1 MQKKTRIVVSVIL
14 DLVTDQRVHKVC
26 NSLQN
31 AGYEVL
37 VIGGKRKKSLPLTPR
52 SYKAVRLPLFF
63 QKKMW
68 FYAEYNIKLF
78 FKLLFTRCDI
88 LLANDLDVMPAN
100 YLASVIKRKPLVYD
114 THEYFLGMPQ
124 LHGKR
129 LAKKVWAFVERSTFP
144 KLKYIYTICQSFCD
158 LYDKDYGKK
167 LWYVRNVPPLNIEET
182 FQFEE
187 LKKDIDGRIPRNKH
201 LLLYQGAGI
210 NHERGA
216 EELILS
222 TQFLDPQQFHL
233 LLVGGGDVFD
243 TLVEMIHAKGLTDR
257 ITIIPKVPFEVLRH
271 ITRQAHLGLTLDKP
285 NNINH
290 LYGLPNKIFDYL
302 HSGVPVITSR
312 LVEMERIISKYDV
325 GTYIENHN
333 PEHIAHCIQG
343 ALEDSIRLERWKRN
357 TLLVKAEMNWENEEK
372 LLLQI
377 YEKVCKEYHLPA
389 PKNDY

>member
-1 MQKKTRIVVSVIL
+1 MPQKTHITVSVIL

-52 SYKAVRLPLFF
+52 SYKAVRIPLIF

-78 FKLLFTRCDI
+78 FKLLFTKCDI
-88 LLANDLDVMPAN
+88 LLANDLDVLPAN
-100 YLASVIKRKPLVYD
+100 YLASIIKRKPLVYD

-124 LHGKR
+124 LNGKR
-129 LAKKVWAFVERSTFP
+129 LAKKVWSTVEKNIFP

-158 LYDKDYGKK
+158 LYYKDYGKK
-167 LWYVRNVPPLNIEET
+167 LWYIRNVPPLQIEET
-182 FQFEE
+182 FQFED
-187 LKKDIDGRIPRNKH
+187 LKKSIDNKIPRDKY

-216 EELILS
+216 EELIAS
-222 TQFLDPQQFHL
+222 TQFLDPTKFHL

-243 TLVEMIHAKGLTDR
+243 TLVEMIQDKKLTDR

-302 HSGVPVITSR
+302 HSGVPVLSSR
-312 LVEMERIISKYDV
+312 LVEMERIISTYDV

-333 PEHIAHCIQG
+333 PEHIAQTIVRVFEYPVH
-343 ALEDSIRLERWKRN
+343 LEKWKQN
-357 TLLVKAEMNWENEEK
+357 TEKVKTEMNWENEEK
-372 LLLQI
+372 MLLQI
-377 YEKVCKEYHLPA
+377 YERVCIDNKLPV
-389 PKNDY
+389 PVKLK

>member
-26 NSLQN
+26 NSLQQ

-37 VIGGKRKKSLPLTPR
+37 VIGGKRKRSLPLTPR
-52 SYKAVRLPLFF
+52 NYKAVRLPLFF

-100 YLASVIKRKPLVYD
+100 YLASVFKRKPLVYD

-124 LHGKR
+124 LNGKR
-129 LAKKVWAFVERSTFP
+129 LAKQVWTLVEKFTFP

-158 LYDKDYGKK
+158 LYYKDYGKK
-167 LWYVRNVPPLNIEET
+167 LWYIRNVPPLHIEET

-187 LKKDIDGRIPRNKH
+187 LKKDIDGRIPRDKH

-216 EELILS
+216 EELVLS
-222 TQFLDPQQFHL
+222 TQFLNPKQYHL
-233 LLVGGGDVFD
+233 LLIGGGDVFD
-243 TLVEMIHAKGLTDR
+243 TLVEMIHTKDLSDR

-290 LYGLPNKIFDYL
+290 FYGLPNKIFDYL
-302 HSGVPVITSR
+302 HSGVPVISSR
-312 LVEMERIISKYDV
+312 LIEMERIISKYDV
-325 GTYIENHN
+325 GTFIENHD
-333 PEHIAHCIQG
+333 PKHIAQCIQK
-343 ALEDSIRLERWKRN
+343 AFEDPLRMERWKGN
-357 TLLVKAEMNWENEEK
+357 TLQVRTELNWENEEK
-372 LLLQI
+372 ILLQI
-377 YEKVCKEYHLPA
+377 FEKVCTESNLPL
-389 PKNDY
+389 PKNKY

>member
-1 MQKKTRIVVSVIL
+1 MKRKPRIVVSVIL

-26 NSLQN
+26 NSLQQ
-31 AGYEVL
+31 AGYDVL
-37 VIGGKRKKSLPLTPR
+37 VIGGKRKKSLPLTSR
-52 SYKAVRLPLFF
+52 SYKAIRLSLLF

-68 FYAEYNIKLF
+68 FYAEYNVKLF

-100 YLASVIKRKPLVYD
+100 YLISVIKRKPLVYD

-124 LHGKR
+124 LNGKR
-129 LAKKVWAFVERSTFP
+129 IAKKVWTFVERSTFP

-158 LYDKDYGKK
+158 LYYQDYGKR
-167 LWYVRNVPPLNIEET
+167 LWYIRNVPPRHIEET
-182 FQFEE
+182 FQFED
-187 LKKDIDGRIPRNKH
+187 LKRDIDSRIPRDKN

-216 EELILS
+216 EELILG

-243 TLVEMIHAKGLTDR
+243 TLVDMIHAKGLADR

-302 HSGVPVITSR
+302 HSGIPVLSSR
-312 LVEMERIISKYDV
+312 LIEMERIISTYDV
-325 GTYIENHN
+325 GTYIENHD
-333 PEHIAHCIQG
+333 PEHIAYCIRK
-343 ALEDSIRLERWKRN
+343 AFEDPLQLERWKRN
-357 TLLVKAEMNWENEEK
+357 TLRVKEEMNWENEEK
-372 LLLQI
+372 VLFQI
-377 YEKVCKEYHLPA
+377 FENVCNDYNLPA
-389 PKNDY
+389 PTTY